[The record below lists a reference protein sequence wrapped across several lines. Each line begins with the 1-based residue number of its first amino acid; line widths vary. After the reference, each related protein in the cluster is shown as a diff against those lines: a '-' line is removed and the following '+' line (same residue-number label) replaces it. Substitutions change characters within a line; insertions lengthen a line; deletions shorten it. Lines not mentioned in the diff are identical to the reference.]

1 MSTNEECRL
10 PPKLGIEA
18 WETILGFQGTHIKSG
33 THMKD
38 KIKLALAQVSS
49 KRENKEANLQKIE
62 KLTLKAKQQGADL
75 VIFPEMSL
83 TGYVV
88 LDQVY
93 ELAETI
99 PGPSTQKIESLA
111 KQTGMH
117 IIFGMPE
124 LSEKTQATVFNTAV
138 FVGPKG
144 LIGKYRKMYLPTHSV
159 FEEKRYF
166 RPGYEPAA
174 FQTDLGNIGLSICY
188 DIFFPEVYRLT
199 RLKGAQLLVCIS
211 ASPAVRRGYFEI
223 LTSARAL
230 ENTAFLAYVN
240 LSGVEDGLQF
250 WGGSRLVCPTGD
262 VVAKARYDEEDFIVC
277 EVDYNDL
284 RTAETFIPTLRDLR
298 PELFDKLKEYSELL

>member
-1 MSTNEECRL
+1 
-10 PPKLGIEA
+10 
-18 WETILGFQGTHIKSG
+18 
-33 THMKD
+33 MKD
-38 KIKLALAQVSS
+38 KIKLALAQISS
-49 KRENKEANLQKIE
+49 KRENKEANLKKME
-62 KLTLKAKQQGADL
+62 KLTLKAKYQGADI

-88 LDQVY
+88 LDQIY
-93 ELAETI
+93 ELAETV
-99 PGPSTQKIESLA
+99 PGNSTKKIEALA

-117 IIFGMPE
+117 VIFGMPE

-188 DIFFPEVYRLT
+188 DVFFPEVYRLA

-211 ASPAVRRGYFEI
+211 ASPAVRKGYFEI

-240 LSGVEDGLQF
+240 LAGVEDGLQF

-262 VVAKARYDEEDFIVC
+262 VIAKASYDEEDFIVC
-277 EVDYNDL
+277 EVDYSEL

-298 PELFDKLKEYSELL
+298 PELFEKLKEYSERL

>member
-1 MSTNEECRL
+1 
-10 PPKLGIEA
+10 
-18 WETILGFQGTHIKSG
+18 
-33 THMKD
+33 MKD
-38 KIKLALAQVSS
+38 KIRLALAQISS
-49 KRENKEANLQKIE
+49 KRENKNENLRKIE
-62 KLTLKAKQQGADL
+62 ELTIKAKEQGADL
-75 VIFPEMSL
+75 IIFPEMSL
-83 TGYVV
+83 TGYVI

-99 PGPSTQKIESLA
+99 PGPSTGKVEALA
-111 KQTGMH
+111 KKTGMH
-117 IIFGMPE
+117 IVFGMPE
-124 LSEKTQATVFNTAV
+124 LSEKTQATIFNTAV

-174 FQTDLGNIGLSICY
+174 FQTDIGNIGLSICY
-188 DIFFPEVYRLT
+188 DVFFPEVFRLS
-199 RLKGAQLLVCIS
+199 RLKGAQLIICIS

-240 LSGVEDGLQF
+240 LAGVEDGLQF

-262 VVAKARYDEEDFIVC
+262 VVAKAKYDEEDFVLC
-277 EVDYNDL
+277 DVNFGDL
-284 RTAETFIPTLRDLR
+284 RAAETFIPTLRDLR
-298 PELFDKLKEYSELL
+298 PELFDKLKEFSEQI